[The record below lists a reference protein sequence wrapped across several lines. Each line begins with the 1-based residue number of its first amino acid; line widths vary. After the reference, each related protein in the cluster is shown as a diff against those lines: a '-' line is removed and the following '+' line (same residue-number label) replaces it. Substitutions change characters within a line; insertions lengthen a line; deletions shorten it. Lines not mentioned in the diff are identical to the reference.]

1 MVDVKTAWKF
11 TGPFE
16 TPIDCLYLD
25 SHGLVTFGLGNHV
38 SRAQITNYPWQRRDS
53 NARATTAEVLAAY
66 DVVASKPKGY
76 RAAWYKPL
84 TNVYLSDE
92 AIADIFA
99 ARVPEFT
106 GQLVNLIP
114 GYERLPP
121 NAQLGLFD
129 MIFNL
134 GVATFS
140 TFHDLLAAANHQP
153 PQFDVMALH
162 CHRKND
168 DREVKPWDETNEH
181 ERRQCAVRDLFESC
195 ASAAAA

>member
-16 TPIDCLYLD
+16 TPIDGPYLD
-25 SHGLVTFGLGNHV
+25 SKRLVTFGLGNHV
-38 SRAQITNYPWQRRDS
+38 SRAQFTNYPWQRRDT
-53 NARATTAEVLAAY
+53 NARATAAEVLAAY
-66 DVVASKPKGY
+66 DTVAKAPVGY
-76 RAAWYKPL
+76 RAAWYMRL
-84 TNVYLSDE
+84 TNIYLSGE

-153 PQFDVMALH
+153 PQFDLMAEH

-168 DREVKPWDETNEH
+168 DPSVEKWDETNEH

-195 ASAAAA
+195 GAAAAA